1 VIEDAELE
9 FTQAMKDAH
18 NLLEAHKQLR
28 KGGGR
33 RFREVSLNRAI
44 VVLTVAAWQAFAQDL
59 VTEILA
65 TLEVPTGHRVRDT
78 YKIISTSAKRARFLF
93 STPNAENTQ
102 GLLMNVG
109 FDPWPYWTWQVGR
122 WHFSQAQVRE
132 AMNQWLQVRHAIAHG
147 HDELPDVAVLSELP
161 DGSRT
166 LRRSDAEACMTF
178 FTRAVA
184 ATTKGAIDEFA

>member
-1 VIEDAELE
+1 
-9 FTQAMKDAH
+9 MKDPH
-18 NLLEAHKQLR
+18 NLLEAHKRLR

-33 RFREVSLNRAI
+33 RFQEVSLNRAI

-59 VTEILA
+59 VTEILT
-65 TLEVPTGHRVRDT
+65 TLEVPTGHPARDT
-78 YKIISTSAKRARFLF
+78 YKIMSTSAKRARFLF

-109 FDPWPYWTWQVGR
+109 FDPWPHWTWQLRR
-122 WHFSQAQVRE
+122 WHFSQARVRE
-132 AMNQWLQVRHAIAHG
+132 TMNQWLQVRHAIAHG
-147 HDELPDVAVLSELP
+147 HDDLPDVAVLSKLP